1 MKRVP
6 GRVHLVA
13 GECVLGCIAL
23 GDHCAIELFYCES
36 LWCKHSALIG
46 SSIRKNRRTFF
57 VQPDSHA
64 AWSRILR
71 NPLEL
76 KETAAA
82 NDRGFD
88 FVIVIPAVHTT
99 MSIQNLCK
107 QSVHDISPLPYR
119 QQSACY

>member
-13 GECVLGCIAL
+13 SERVLRCIAL
-23 GDHCAIELFYCES
+23 GDHRAIELFYRES
-36 LWCKHSALIG
+36 LWSKHSALIG
-46 SSIRKNRRTFF
+46 GSKRKDRRTFL
-57 VQPDSHA
+57 VQPYSHA

-71 NPLEL
+71 DSFEL

-88 FVIVIPAVHTT
+88 FVIFIPAVQTT
-99 MSIQNLCK
+99 VSIQNLRK